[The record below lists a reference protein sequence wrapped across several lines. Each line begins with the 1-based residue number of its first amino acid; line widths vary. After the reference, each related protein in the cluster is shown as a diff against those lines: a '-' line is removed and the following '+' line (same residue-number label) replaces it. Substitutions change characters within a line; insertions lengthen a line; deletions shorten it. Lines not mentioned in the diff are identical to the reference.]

1 MVDSVKNSKYLFINY
16 TMKYEVLHGFVE
28 SSKVSLSEKIT
39 QENASQFGSRGSEGF
54 SLWF

>member
-28 SSKVSLSEKIT
+28 SSKVSLSEKIP